1 MQHSKKARKKY
12 IIGFF
17 LAAGIFCLINAI
29 THNYPFG
36 TVNNLVDDEY
46 LQYVD
51 FFCYLKNGNY
61 SVVLKKSTG

>member
-29 THNYPFG
+29 THN
-36 TVNNLVDDEY
+36 
-46 LQYVD
+46 
-51 FFCYLKNGNY
+51 
-61 SVVLKKSTG
+61 